1 MGRRYKIGEFAKNL
15 GVSAGF
21 LKHHEKYGLLNPK
34 VSESGYRYYE
44 FYQAMLV
51 VQCIRLQNM
60 GFTSKEIS
68 DILNKTTSVDMS
80 FLFRK
85 KREIVEKKYH
95 LYKEMLRYLD
105 TLDDTNIPEEAT
117 EGKWSI
123 QQPEAFY
130 YVENASCGEF
140 MGNDELYE
148 VALRWN
154 EYMPM
159 VETCARFEMLDSKPQ
174 LESLGRWNMGLRIT
188 KSAAERLDIFRNKTV
203 KLVNLNKCLI
213 YESNGKRE
221 RNLENHDKA
230 LSLTLEK
237 PLSICQNHSFSMTGD
252 VYSVQ
257 QFYSTAQKQNYVK
270 EMVLIPIGYS

>member
-1 MGRRYKIGEFAKNL
+1 
-15 GVSAGF
+15 
-21 LKHHEKYGLLNPK
+21 
-34 VSESGYRYYE
+34 
-44 FYQAMLV
+44 
-51 VQCIRLQNM
+51 
-60 GFTSKEIS
+60 
-68 DILNKTTSVDMS
+68 
-80 FLFRK
+80 
-85 KREIVEKKYH
+85 
-95 LYKEMLRYLD
+95 
-105 TLDDTNIPEEAT
+105 
-117 EGKWSI
+117 
-123 QQPEAFY
+123 
-130 YVENASCGEF
+130 

-159 VETCARFEMLDSKPQ
+159 VETCARFEILDSKPQ

-188 KSAAERLDIFRNKTV
+188 KSAAERLDIFRNNTV

-270 EMVLIPIGYS
+270 EMVLIPIGHS